1 MLLRAAAPSRA
12 PSFTASPAA
21 QLVYIDVWCGDE
33 NLIPGTDTT
42 NTEPTI
48 SWGTCSSRCAAKGFD
63 CAYFVWGVV
72 TWARVPNVNR
82 CALFTGCKLTGSYAD
97 GDPQVFRRSTTVATP
112 TLSPTAFPTL
122 DGAALP
128 SAMRRW
134 RRSAVLSRAMHRL
147 DRHWSASHRMASR
160 GRR

>member
-1 MLLRAAAPSRA
+1 MGCARAATPSRA
-12 PSFTASPAA
+12 PPFTASPAA
-21 QLVYIDVWCGDE
+21 QLVYNDSWCGDE

-48 SWGTCSSRCAAKGFD
+48 SWATCSSRCAAKGFD

-82 CALFTGCKLTGSYAD
+82 CALFTDCKLTGSYAD
-97 GDPQVFRRSTTVATP
+97 GDPQVFRRPTTLTTP
-112 TLSPTAFPTL
+112 TLSPTAFPTR

-128 SAMRRW
+128 SVHAALAPKRRAATCDAPLG
-134 RRSAVLSRAMHRL
+134 SVLVHEPRHGQSR
-147 DRHWSASHRMASR
+147 
-160 GRR
+160 